1 MDDSRESRKEEK
13 PSTREGMIDGIHYR
27 ETRAIRP
34 HPEEPGSFL
43 CPFSSILFFPS
54 LLHPSVHPPS
64 YRDPFF
70 LPYMH
75 SYPVLSIS
83 LSQFFL
89 LSVCSTL
96 MHLLAY
102 RYNCRAIIKAGL
114 SSLPLLPPSPY
125 LPPIQP
131 PFSLLPSSLPSLFI
145 PLFLSFSISRPFLD
159 PDSQCISQPF
169 NLCPYSILFAITD
182 PKCTDFEG
190 KSRRINFCARISIGT
205 WLVESGGR

>member
-1 MDDSRESRKEEK
+1 MILDILCTMSAQWSGFLPSWRRFLFSSTSSTRLFWGRPMIRRSRHGNRQNWLMDDSRESRKEEK

-83 LSQFFL
+83 LSQVPL
-89 LSVCSTL
+89 
-96 MHLLAY
+96 
-102 RYNCRAIIKAGL
+102 GL
-114 SSLPLLPPSPY
+114 QHVDAFTRLP
-125 LPPIQP
+125 
-131 PFSLLPSSLPSLFI
+131 
-145 PLFLSFSISRPFLD
+145 
-159 PDSQCISQPF
+159 
-169 NLCPYSILFAITD
+169 
-182 PKCTDFEG
+182 
-190 KSRRINFCARISIGT
+190 
-205 WLVESGGR
+205 V